1 MKKAHPEA
9 IAMEVDV
16 RSRKNIGRTVG
27 ALLLLHFA
35 TGLIVPFVLLDRV
48 RGDAGF
54 LENAAANPGP
64 LRAAV
69 LLLFVG
75 GVIAIGISIRV
86 LPVLSR
92 HGARAALGL
101 VAISVAGFSLQAVDN
116 GALLTLLSLSERYA
130 TADAGDA
137 DLVRALDL
145 VVGSARR
152 WAHFVSLLVLGS
164 WILGI
169 FGLLY
174 HARLVPRALA
184 AFGVAGS
191 LLQITGVPLRA
202 ILGYTPDPRWAMPL
216 APAYVALALWL
227 IVRGFPE
234 PRAPV
239 LAVDRGAA
247 R

>member
-1 MKKAHPEA
+1 MKTTHPEA
-9 IAMEVDV
+9 IATGVEL
-16 RSRKNIGRTVG
+16 RSRKYIGRTVG

-75 GVIAIGISIRV
+75 GAIAIGISIRV
-86 LPVLSR
+86 MPVLRR
-92 HGARAALGL
+92 HGAGAALGL

-116 GALLTLLSLSERYA
+116 GALLSLLSLSERYA
-130 TADAGDA
+130 TADAGEA
-137 DLVRALDL
+137 DLVRALDQ

-152 WAHFVSLLVLGS
+152 WAHFASLLILGS
-164 WILGI
+164 WILGL

-174 HARLVPRALA
+174 RARLVPRPLA
-184 AFGVAGS
+184 IFGVAAS

-216 APAYVALALWL
+216 APAYVALAVWL
-227 IVRGFPE
+227 MVRGFPE
-234 PRAPV
+234 QRSPL
-239 LAVDRGAA
+239 LAAGRGAT